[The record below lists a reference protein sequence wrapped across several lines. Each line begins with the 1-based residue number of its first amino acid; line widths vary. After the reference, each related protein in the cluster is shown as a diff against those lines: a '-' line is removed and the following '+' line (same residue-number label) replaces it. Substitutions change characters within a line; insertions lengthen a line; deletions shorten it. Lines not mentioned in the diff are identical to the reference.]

1 MFVGLLT
8 LRLLIHDANSLKEKR
23 HVVNSILDRTRARWN
38 VSAAQI
44 DTHDRWNDAQIAV
57 AIVSNDRATAL
68 KVMNHIRDFAENDVR
83 FDVAKFRA
91 NGAKICPIL

>member
-23 HVVNSILDRTRARWN
+23 HVVHSVLDRIRARWN

-44 DTHDRWNDAQIAV
+44 DTHDRWNDAQLGI
-57 AIVSNDRATAL
+57 AIVSNDRATAAR
-68 KVMNHIRDFAENDVR
+68 VMNHIRDFADGDGR
-83 FDVAKFRA
+83 FDVAEVSCEWF
-91 NGAKICPIL
+91 

>member
-8 LRLLIHDANSLKEKR
+8 LRILLHDANSLKEKR
-23 HVVNSILDRTRARWN
+23 HVVHSLLDRIRSRWN

-57 AIVSNDRATAL
+57 VLVSNDRVAAL
-68 KVMNHIRDFAENDVR
+68 RALNHIRDFADADNR
-83 FDVAKFRA
+83 FDVAQVDCEWR
-91 NGAKICPIL
+91 

>member
-8 LRLLIHDANSLKEKR
+8 LRIFIHDANSLKEKR
-23 HVVNSILDRTRARWN
+23 HVVNSLLDRIRARWN

-57 AIVSNDRATAL
+57 VLVSNDRVVAL
-68 KVMNHIRDFAENDVR
+68 RALNHIRDFAEGDVR
-83 FDVAKFRA
+83 FDIAQVSCEWR
-91 NGAKICPIL
+91 